1 MYLFWS
7 LYFYLV
13 SHPKITALR
22 FFAGLKGTV
31 KIPIGKYE
39 ERIIL
44 DWIINCLLYTNMC
57 TNKYC
62 KFILN
67 YSDMFQC

>member
-22 FFAGLKGTV
+22 FCGGLKDTV
-31 KIPIGKYE
+31 KIPIAKYE
-39 ERIIL
+39 DRIIL
-44 DWIINCLLYTNMC
+44 NWTINCLLYTNIC
-57 TNKYC
+57 TNKYY

-67 YSDMFQC
+67 YVDMFRR